1 MTDTAEEVPEEGNRV
16 RFMLDSD
23 APESDFDNDS
33 SRGRLS
39 STDSL
44 SSLTPDKDGTAIRQ
58 RPSSSD
64 STCSTPTDDSPPQD
78 NHMTD
83 EEYERSIRYDNEL
96 LIYFVNT
103 ALY

>member
-1 MTDTAEEVPEEGNRV
+1 MTDTVEDGQDEGTRV
-16 RFMLDSD
+16 RFMIDSD

-33 SRGRLS
+33 TRGCLS

-44 SSLTPDKDGTAIRQ
+44 SSLTPDKDGGTLRQ

-64 STCSTPTDDSPPQD
+64 STCSTPTDTLDDSPPQS

-83 EEYERSIRYDNEL
+83 EEYERSIR
-96 LIYFVNT
+96 
-103 ALY
+103 

>member
-1 MTDTAEEVPEEGNRV
+1 MADTTDDGQDEGTRV
-16 RFMLDSD
+16 RFMIDSD

-44 SSLTPDKDGTAIRQ
+44 SSLTPDKDGSILRQ
-58 RPSSSD
+58 RPGSSD
-64 STCSTPTDDSPPQD
+64 STCSTPTDVLDDSPPQS

-83 EEYERSIRYDNEL
+83 EEYERSIRYGDN
-96 LIYFVNT
+96 
-103 ALY
+103 

>member
-44 SSLTPDKDGTAIRQ
+44 SS
-58 RPSSSD
+58 
-64 STCSTPTDDSPPQD
+64 
-78 NHMTD
+78 
-83 EEYERSIRYDNEL
+83 
-96 LIYFVNT
+96 
-103 ALY
+103 